1 MKNFIKGLV
10 VGVATLST
18 VVGITMATTTE
29 VKAEELGPKNTAVLT
44 KELQIPNGVIV
55 PETTFKFTVTPKGV
69 ESGGGTL
76 DETRKDECLTWEI
89 DDITFSSSEK
99 ATSDNKIVK
108 STDVWSKISDLK
120 FAAPGIYYYEIAE
133 TQPGSVGDITYSKAE
148 YTVRIL
154 VENTD
159 DGLKVTGII
168 VDRLKDDDGNPV
180 TGKVDP
186 APKPDDGNHSEFR
199 FINKYRG
206 LTKIQVKKIVAGDG
220 SGDFGDR
227 EKDFA
232 FTITLNLPE
241 TVSADFDEVVY
252 SKKNVKSEEVANE
265 KVTITNR
272 TGETQI
278 SLKHGETIEFTKLP
292 VGSTYTVVEKIETNY
307 TPTAKVTGL
316 GTNTGDNATSDKVE
330 GNTFTVTVDS
340 TDKLFVQAEGKKN
353 STDTEEIENATIVTN
368 TFKSPSITG
377 VITDNLPFVLMVAV
391 AGAGIV
397 FLTISKRRR
406 AQ

>member
-1 MKNFIKGLV
+1 MKKFIKGLA
-10 VGVATLST
+10 VGLATLSA
-18 VVGITMATTTE
+18 VVGITLATAKE
-29 VKAEELGPKNTAVLT
+29 VKAEELGPKNTAFLT

-55 PETTFKFTVTPKGV
+55 PETTFEFTVTPKGV

-99 ATSDNKIVK
+99 ATTNNKIVK
-108 STDVWSKISDLK
+108 STDVWTKIADLK

-159 DGLKVTGII
+159 DGPKVTGII
-168 VDRLKDDDGNPV
+168 VDRLKDGDGKPV

-186 APKPDDGNHSEFR
+186 TPNPDDDNHSEFR

-206 LTKIQVKKIVAGDG
+206 LTKVQVKKIVAGDG

-227 EKDFA
+227 EKDFK

-241 TVSADFDEVVY
+241 TVSADFDEVAY
-252 SKKNVKSEEVANE
+252 SKKNVGNDEVAHE
-265 KVTITNR
+265 KVTISNR
-272 TGETQI
+272 TGE
-278 SLKHGETIEFTKLP
+278 S
-292 VGSTYTVVEKIETNY
+292 KI
-307 TPTAKVTGL
+307 
-316 GTNTGDNATSDKVE
+316 
-330 GNTFTVTVDS
+330 
-340 TDKLFVQAEGKKN
+340 
-353 STDTEEIENATIVTN
+353 
-368 TFKSPSITG
+368 
-377 VITDNLPFVLMVAV
+377 
-391 AGAGIV
+391 
-397 FLTISKRRR
+397 
-406 AQ
+406 